1 MKMPSLTNVT
11 TRLMLA
17 ALLGLGLVIWGLMQ
31 LGTAVSGVMAERM
44 SVEGTPV
51 TLYRAEGLAGPR
63 PVVVISHGF
72 AGSQELM
79 QSFALTL
86 ARRGYLAVTFDYL
99 GHGGHPQ
106 PLSGDVTKIEGAT
119 QKLMAQTSR
128 VVDVA
133 LAQPGAGTG
142 LALLGHSMASDIV
155 VRYANVDPR
164 VAATVAVSMFS
175 TAVTAESPRNL
186 LVIVGGFE
194 GFLKSEA
201 LRVLGLVTDS
211 PQSGETV
218 GNFVDG
224 SARRVAIAE
233 NVEHVGVLFSRKA
246 QREAADWLDAVFDRR
261 GGDAVAARGSAI
273 VALLLGLALFGW
285 PLSRMLPRLASPPR
299 GASLPWRRL
308 LPAALVPAVGTPLL
322 LVAFPAD
329 FMGVMVGGYLAVH
342 FFVYGILSAAML
354 WWFARQGP
362 PTARGPLPWLSFLAA
377 TVAATLYFAG
387 VFAWALDS
395 TVTSYSITP
404 MRLPLVLTTFVGTL
418 AFFLADEWMAHGERP
433 ARGGHLFM
441 RFCFLLSLGI
451 AVALSFDELFFLLII
466 GAIIVVYFLV
476 YGLFSRWVYVK
487 TGHPAVGAIA
497 NAVSFA
503 WALGAVFP
511 FLAG

>member
-1 MKMPSLTNVT
+1 MKMPFRTVSVT
-11 TRLMLA
+11 GPVLA
-17 ALLGLGLVIWGLMQ
+17 AVLGLGLVAWSLLQ
-31 LGTAVSGVMAERM
+31 LGDAARGVTTENA
-44 SVEGTPV
+44 SVDGTPL
-51 TLYRAEGLAGPR
+51 TLYRAEGRRGPL

-86 ARRGYLAVTFDYL
+86 ARRGYLAATFDYL
-99 GHGGHPQ
+99 GHGRHPQ

-119 QKLMAQTSR
+119 QKLVAQTGA
-128 VVDVA
+128 VVDFV
-133 LAQPGAGTG
+133 LAQPDAGDG

-155 VRYANVDPR
+155 VRYAGADPR

-175 TAVTAESPRNL
+175 TAVSADSPRNL

-194 GFLKSEA
+194 GFLETEA
-201 LRVLGLVTDS
+201 LRVLGMVTDS
-211 PQSGETV
+211 PQAGETV
-218 GNFVDG
+218 GDVADG

-233 NVEHVGVLFSRKA
+233 GVEHVGVLFSRKA
-246 QREAADWLDAVFDRR
+246 QREAADWLDAVFGRPE
-261 GGDAVAARGSAI
+261 GEAVAIRGPAI
-273 VALLLGLALFGW
+273 VALLLGLALLAW
-285 PLSRMLPRLASPPR
+285 PLSRALPRLATPPR

-329 FMGVMVGGYLAVH
+329 FMGVLVGGYLAVH
-342 FFVYGILSAAML
+342 FLVYGILSAAML
-354 WWFARQGP
+354 WWFARDTP
-362 PTARGPLPWLSFLAA
+362 PVARDPLPWRSFVAA

-395 TVTSYSITP
+395 TVTSYAITP
-404 MRLPLVLTTFVGTL
+404 TRLPLVLATFVGTL
-418 AFFLADEWMAHGERP
+418 AFFLADEWMAHGERT
-433 ARGGHLFM
+433 ARGGHLFT

-451 AVALSFDELFFLLII
+451 AVALSFEELFFLLII
-466 GAIIVVYFLV
+466 AAIIVVYFLV
-476 YGLFSRWVYVK
+476 YGLFSRWAYAR